1 VFAAGLAAFSGSYL
15 ETSAAPASGE
25 QMSEMESTV
34 VDTGDVPATAQRREL
49 GPTEAE
55 LLCGCAGAVGS

>member
-1 VFAAGLAAFSGSYL
+1 
-15 ETSAAPASGE
+15 
-25 QMSEMESTV
+25 MESTV